1 MILPSVVGRLGV
13 RVDGGITMV
22 MIAVASSIGRGRGCL
37 TLLHNLKVCC
47 QLLIANNFLERDRS
61 KTNSSFLY
69 RTHQSCYRNTNV
81 HTLTC
86 TCLWGDGVGVAV
98 AGIRIGPL

>member
-47 QLLIANNFLERDRS
+47 QLLIANNFLERER
-61 KTNSSFLY
+61 
-69 RTHQSCYRNTNV
+69 
-81 HTLTC
+81 
-86 TCLWGDGVGVAV
+86 
-98 AGIRIGPL
+98 